1 LLVFNFFFR
10 SSIYTVFKLILHGV
24 FMENK
29 NVVQHGM
36 DKASESMQRTA
47 ETMGDTIVAVLDR
60 LAGTQSDVKL
70 SFEELTLD
78 TGVLKATING
88 AIVLDVIMAKK
99 AQSA

>member
-1 LLVFNFFFR
+1 
-10 SSIYTVFKLILHGV
+10 
-24 FMENK
+24 MENK
-29 NVVQHGM
+29 NM
-36 DKASESMQRTA
+36 AMSKASESMQRTA

-78 TGVLKATING
+78 TGVVKATING